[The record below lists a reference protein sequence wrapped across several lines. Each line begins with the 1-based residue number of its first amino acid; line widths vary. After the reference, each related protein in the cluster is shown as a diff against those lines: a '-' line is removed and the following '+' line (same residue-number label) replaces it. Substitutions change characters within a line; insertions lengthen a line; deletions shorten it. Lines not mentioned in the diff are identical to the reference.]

1 MTNYTPHLFIPI
13 IYFNSLK
20 LKKNSDNKINKEF
33 FENDALEVAPNLLGK
48 FLVVYRG
55 KAQKKIKIVEVEAYR
70 GEEDKAC
77 HANKGKTKRNE
88 IMYRSGGY
96 LYVYL
101 IYGIYW
107 MLNIVTGKRGHPQ
120 AILIRGLEGLNGPG
134 KITKTLGIGRSYYGE
149 NLAVSDRI
157 WIEDNNENVE
167 YFTAKRIG
175 IDYAGEP
182 WKDKPWRYILKNK

>member
-1 MTNYTPHLFIPI
+1 M
-13 IYFNSLK
+13 
-20 LKKNSDNKINKEF
+20 NSDNKINKEF
-33 FENDALEVAPNLLGK
+33 FENDALVVAPKLLGK
-48 FLVVYRG
+48 FLVVDRG
-55 KAQKKIKIVEVEAYR
+55 KDLKKIKILEVEVYR

-88 IMYRSGGY
+88 IMYSSGGY

-101 IYGIYW
+101 IYGVYW

-120 AILIRGLEGLNGPG
+120 AILLRALEGINGPG
-134 KITKTLGIGRSYYGE
+134 KITKTLGIDRSYYGE
-149 NLAVSDRI
+149 NLTVSDRI

-182 WKDKPWRYILKNK
+182 WKDKPWRYILKYK